1 MQTTEPQPR
10 YLTPLE
16 AARLLRRHRGTV
28 YRWLEAGQLPGRK
41 IAGSWY
47 VDAAELERLLD
58 TSDADEASI

>member
-1 MQTTEPQPR
+1 MSTTQDDSR

-16 AARLLRRHRGTV
+16 AAKLLRRHRHTI
-28 YRWLEAGQLPGRK
+28 YRWLEAGSLPGRK

-58 TSDADEASI
+58 TSDAA

>member
-1 MQTTEPQPR
+1 MSTIKEEPR

-16 AARLLRRHRGTV
+16 AAKLLRRHRGTV
-28 YRWLEAGQLPGRK
+28 YRWLEAGSLPGRK

-58 TSDADEASI
+58 ASDAGEASL

>member
-16 AARLLRRHRGTV
+16 AAQLLRRLRGTV

-47 VDAAELERLLD
+47 VDAAELKRLLD
-58 TSDADEASI
+58 TSDTDEAA